1 MIGSVTKDR
10 GGTAFKEMEGP
21 SGSQAGGHSPFC
33 FEGTSSPARS
43 VGQRT
48 PNRNTSKSASL
59 LARRRARSLSNKKA
73 LVDAEFA

>member
-1 MIGSVTKDR
+1 MIRFETTER
-10 GGTAFKEMEGP
+10 GQVFMKMEGLSASQE
-21 SGSQAGGHSPFC
+21 SGHAPFC
-33 FEGTSSPARS
+33 FEGSSSPTRS